1 MITWVKDYIVLFLVF
16 TLVLYLL
23 PSQEYRGYIR
33 FFLELVLV
41 LFCLLPLLGIRDKEF
56 QVRWDETYQSF
67 YEQMEQRHREA
78 ESMEFLNQEYL
89 DAITEGQE
97 E

>member
-67 YEQMEQRHREA
+67 YEQMEQRNREA
-78 ESMEFLNQEYL
+78 EAMEFLNQEYL

>member
-67 YEQMEQRHREA
+67 YEQMEQRHQEA
-78 ESMEFLNQEYL
+78 EAMEFLNQEYL

>member
-56 QVRWDETYQSF
+56 QVRWGETYQSF
-67 YEQMEQRHREA
+67 YEQMEQRHQEA
-78 ESMEFLNQEYL
+78 ESMEFLNKEYL

>member
-16 TLVLYLL
+16 TLVLSLL

-67 YEQMEQRHREA
+67 YEQMEQRHQEA

>member
-16 TLVLYLL
+16 ILVLYLL

-78 ESMEFLNQEYL
+78 ESMEFLNKEYL

>member
-1 MITWVKDYIVLFLVF
+1 MITWVKDYIVLFLAF

-67 YEQMEQRHREA
+67 YEQMEQRHQEA

>member
-67 YEQMEQRHREA
+67 YEQMEQRHQKA